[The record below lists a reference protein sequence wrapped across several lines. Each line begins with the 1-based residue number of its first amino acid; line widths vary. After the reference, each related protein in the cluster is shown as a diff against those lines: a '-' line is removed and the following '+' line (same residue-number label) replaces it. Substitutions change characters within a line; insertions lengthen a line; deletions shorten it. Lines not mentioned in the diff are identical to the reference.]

1 MGISILAWLSSLD
14 LYWPETESRAN
25 MGLGMITRPIWKCPC
40 IYYRFSIYMVT
51 LRNLSTVKVRS
62 HDVRFF
68 SKAIRKEN
76 SAWKIVSCDH
86 TFRIKLNFEKLKMCC
101 FEINYLL
108 YLENWAIIL
117 VELIQMC
124 FTSDIHIRSEV
135 IFLYQKLY
143 VVSSICEMLRFCN
156 SNRNDFGL
164 PI

>member
-1 MGISILAWLSSLD
+1 
-14 LYWPETESRAN
+14 
-25 MGLGMITRPIWKCPC
+25 
-40 IYYRFSIYMVT
+40 MVT

-117 VELIQMC
+117 VELI
-124 FTSDIHIRSEV
+124 
-135 IFLYQKLY
+135 
-143 VVSSICEMLRFCN
+143 
-156 SNRNDFGL
+156 
-164 PI
+164 